1 LLKAAPGKGDM
12 HSYSAYGVV
21 FNSQI
26 PLPELI
32 EADGENIA
40 PASVRAQIQLGPIDR
55 TRPAGVDVACPFWAT
70 PRAVFVE
77 YPQACAFLI
86 EEGARITVDAKP
98 GIDPRIVRLYLLG
111 PALAVLL
118 HQRGFLVLHA
128 SAVNVDGGVI
138 AFVGDKGA
146 GKSTM
151 AAAMH
156 ARGHE
161 LVADD
166 IVAID
171 TAGPTPLAYPGFPQ
185 LKLFPE
191 SAAQLVQDAAALP
204 KLHPEFEKRAAKI
217 GSRFAADPLP
227 LRAVYELVEGPREM
241 IQTPPPQ
248 QAFMQLVR
256 HSYLLALLSATG
268 AAEAHFRQAVSVAS
282 RVPVR
287 RLVRRRAME
296 DLPAVARIVEQDVTR
311 I

>member
-1 LLKAAPGKGDM
+1 M
-12 HSYSAYGVV
+12 YSYSAYGVT
-21 FNSQI
+21 FDSEI

-32 EADGENIA
+32 EAAGDNIA
-40 PASVRAQIQLGPIDR
+40 AASMRAQIRLGKVDR
-55 TRPAGVDVACPFWAT
+55 ARPSGVDPESRFWAT
-70 PRAVFVE
+70 PRAVFGE
-77 YPQACAFLI
+77 YPGTCAFLV
-86 EEGARITVDAKP
+86 EDGRQITIDPHA
-98 GIDPRIVRLYLLG
+98 GIDPRIIRLYLLG

-128 SAVNVDGGVI
+128 SAVKVSGGAV

-171 TAGPTPLAYPGFPQ
+171 TAGATPMAYPGFPQ

-191 SAAQLVQDAAALP
+191 SAAQLVDDATALP
-204 KLHPEFEKRAAKI
+204 RLHPEFEKRAARI

-227 LRAVYELVEGPREM
+227 LRAVYELIAGEAERIE
-241 IQTPPPQ
+241 TPPPQ

-256 HSYLLALLSATG
+256 HSYLLSLLSATG
-268 AAEAHFRQAVSVAS
+268 ASEAHFRQAVSVAT
-282 RVPVR
+282 RVPVG
-287 RLVRRRAME
+287 RLVRRRSLDE
-296 DLPAVARIVEQDVTR
+296 LPKVAKLVEQQVQPMPPSAR
-311 I
+311 

>member
-1 LLKAAPGKGDM
+1 
-12 HSYSAYGVV
+12 
-21 FNSQI
+21 
-26 PLPELI
+26 
-32 EADGENIA
+32 
-40 PASVRAQIQLGPIDR
+40 
-55 TRPAGVDVACPFWAT
+55 
-70 PRAVFVE
+70 
-77 YPQACAFLI
+77 
-86 EEGARITVDAKP
+86 
-98 GIDPRIVRLYLLG
+98 
-111 PALAVLL
+111 
-118 HQRGFLVLHA
+118 
-128 SAVNVDGGVI
+128 
-138 AFVGDKGA
+138 
-146 GKSTM
+146 M